1 MSEEVQKIADM
12 FRVDGDT
19 LRHITDHFVKEM
31 ERGSYIA
38 LTTHCS
44 KGSDIFSA

>member
-1 MSEEVQKIADM
+1 M

-19 LRHITDHFVKEM
+19 LRRITDHFVKEM
-31 ERGSYIA
+31 EKGLYTV